1 MHYGNVTGLP
11 IEAAKFFFRNKNFK
25 KVKFNANRLKVYG
38 GSL

>member
-1 MHYGNVTGLP
+1 MYYGNVIGLS
-11 IEAAKFFFRNKNFK
+11 IEVVKFFFRNKNFK